1 MIFLIFSA
9 FFLFLNNYNNLLY
22 TSFGLLAYAS
32 VVVTIG
38 SGHAGEFIRYR
49 VWVEYIMWFIALLP
63 IGMTFWKNFHHPRK
77 ESIEL

>member
-1 MIFLIFSA
+1 M
-9 FFLFLNNYNNLLY
+9 LY

-63 IGMTFWKNFHHPRK
+63 IGMTIEIILERFHYPTK
-77 ESIEL
+77 ESFEY

>member
-1 MIFLIFSA
+1 M
-9 FFLFLNNYNNLLY
+9 LY

-63 IGMTFWKNFHHPRK
+63 IGMAIEIILERFHYPTK
-77 ESIEL
+77 KSIEY